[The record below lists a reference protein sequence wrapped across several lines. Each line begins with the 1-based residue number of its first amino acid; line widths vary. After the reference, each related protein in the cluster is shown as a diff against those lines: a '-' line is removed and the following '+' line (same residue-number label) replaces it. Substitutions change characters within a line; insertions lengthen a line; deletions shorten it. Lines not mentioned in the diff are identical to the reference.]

1 MKEQQHEEKE
11 EENEMTETVKIEGMM
26 CMMCEKHVK
35 EGLEAVDGI
44 TSAVASHDNGT
55 AVITT
60 TKDVAEADIKKAV
73 EDAGY
78 KFVSIEK

>member
-1 MKEQQHEEKE
+1 
-11 EENEMTETVKIEGMM
+11 VKAEVFSYEHLT